1 MLACHLEHRMH
12 MQQDFHC
19 RPRTEVSFE
28 AVLSC
33 CLLLCRD
40 IFVSVYLDRLLEV
53 DCFNYRHESILYFY
67 ITWNDTSAAEKVTNN
82 TLAVLRGESE
92 SGNC

>member
-1 MLACHLEHRMH
+1 M
-12 MQQDFHC
+12 
-19 RPRTEVSFE
+19 PRC
-28 AVLSC
+28 C

-92 SGNC
+92 SLCACYAPQQQPWQSQIEEQALVAVS